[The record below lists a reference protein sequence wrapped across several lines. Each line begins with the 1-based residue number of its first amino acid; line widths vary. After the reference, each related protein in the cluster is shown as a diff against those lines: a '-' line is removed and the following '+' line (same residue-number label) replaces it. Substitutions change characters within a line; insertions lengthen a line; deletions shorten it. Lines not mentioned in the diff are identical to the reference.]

1 MKQTKR
7 LKLSRW
13 QTLEHYFVV
22 ILFLFISCFPLFSL
36 FEIYITKTYDGVR
49 SANELITAALP
60 MVVLAIVLYF
70 IQKRRLRFREIR
82 IEYTDQEFKEA
93 LQRTA
98 SEYKW
103 NIKRHNTNV
112 CRAYRSSDWTGSWG
126 EMITIIKDKDRVLL
140 NSICDPNQW
149 SSITSY
155 GWNKRNINIFLKN
168 LVDVKADV
176 PVQERFE
183 KPEKEWSLKR
193 IVIRIFA
200 YPFCFFL
207 IILGGYMIVSP
218 VNPVTPLAGLGAMT
232 VAGIYLYS
240 DVKMIMTNKRRK

>member
-1 MKQTKR
+1 QTKR

-22 ILFLFISCFPLFSL
+22 ILFLLISCFSLFSL

-82 IEYTDQEFKEA
+82 IEYTDQELREA
-93 LQRTA
+93 VQRTA
-98 SEYKW
+98 SEYEW
-103 NIKRHNTNV
+103 NVKRNNKNV
-112 CRAYRSSDWTGSWG
+112 CRAYRSSNWTGSWG
-126 EMITIIKDKDRVLL
+126 EMITIIKDRDRLLL

-155 GWNKRNINIFLKN
+155 GWNKRNINSFL
-168 LVDVKADV
+168 
-176 PVQERFE
+176 
-183 KPEKEWSLKR
+183 
-193 IVIRIFA
+193 
-200 YPFCFFL
+200 
-207 IILGGYMIVSP
+207 
-218 VNPVTPLAGLGAMT
+218 
-232 VAGIYLYS
+232 
-240 DVKMIMTNKRRK
+240 